1 MKKLVVTLL
10 WGGLAWSGVALP
22 GQTVLVVWDSTHPQG
37 ATAFKGLVELLK
49 EQRAQGH
56 FVGTRVDP
64 AFRIYDAAVPEHAK
78 ALKSL
83 GLGRPGEPQICLTWA
98 NAQGVPQKLT
108 WHSPIASPQQ
118 ALGALDQQLG
128 IGAPVATPTP
138 SPALTPSPSPTL
150 AVVASPTPNP
160 SPPAPPNV
168 MREGQAL
175 PPDQFMESPNGAFR
189 VLMQK
194 DGNCVVYQSDG
205 QSNWETGSGEAGSQL
220 RLERTGLL
228 QIITPSD
235 RSVWHSSYEGVVGFY
250 RMRLLDDGDLIVEL
264 QRGSEWI
271 FCWSSLR
278 GSEGHWKPSP
288 GLRLD
293 RGRGPGR

>member
-1 MKKLVVTLL
+1 MKKIWVVLGLL
-10 WGGLAWSGVALP
+10 SLGLSGLALP
-22 GQTVLVVWDSTHPQG
+22 GQTVLVVWDSTQAQG
-37 ATAFKGLVELLK
+37 AQAFKGLVDMLK

-56 FVGTRVDP
+56 FVGTKVDP
-64 AFRIYDAAVPEHAK
+64 AFRIYDAAVPEHAR

-83 GLGRPGEPQICLTWA
+83 GLGRLSQPEICLTWA

-108 WHSPIASPQQ
+108 WHSPISSPQQ
-118 ALGALDQQLG
+118 AMGALDQQLG
-128 IGAPVATPTP
+128 IGLATVAPTPSVTPTP
-138 SPALTPSPSPTL
+138 SPAATLAVMTSGPTPSP
-150 AVVASPTPNP
+150 PTP
-160 SPPAPPNV
+160 SHF

-175 PPDQFMESPNGAFR
+175 PPDQFIESDNGAFR

-194 DGNCVVYQSDG
+194 DGNCVVYRSDG
-205 QSNWETGSGEAGSQL
+205 QPNWESGSDDPGSEL

-228 QIITPSD
+228 QVITPND

-250 RMRLLDDGDLIVEL
+250 RLRLLDDGDLIVEL

-293 RGRGPGR
+293 RGRGHF